1 MKDSTNTSSISKYL
15 SSILSI
21 VALILILIDFFTNV
35 PILSALGFFIIGF
48 INLYD
53 AINSYKLDRSIDYL
67 SWIFAFIGFIITIS
81 DVFSMF

>member
-67 SWIFAFIGFIITIS
+67 SWIFAFIGFIIAIS

>member
-1 MKDSTNTSSISKYL
+1 MKDSTNTSSVSKYL

-67 SWIFAFIGFIITIS
+67 YWIFAFIGFIIAIS

>member
-1 MKDSTNTSSISKYL
+1 MKDSTNTSSVSKYL
-15 SSILSI
+15 SSILSV
-21 VALILILIDFFTNV
+21 VALIVILIDFFTNV

-67 SWIFAFIGFIITIS
+67 SWIFAFIGFIIAIS

>member
-35 PILSALGFFIIGF
+35 PILNALGFFIIGF

-67 SWIFAFIGFIITIS
+67 SWIFAFIGFIIAIS

>member
-1 MKDSTNTSSISKYL
+1 MKDSTNTSSVSKYL

-67 SWIFAFIGFIITIS
+67 SWIFAFIGFIIAIS
-81 DVFSMF
+81 DVFSVF

>member
-1 MKDSTNTSSISKYL
+1 MKDSINTSSVSKYL

-67 SWIFAFIGFIITIS
+67 SWIFAFIGFIIAIS

>member
-1 MKDSTNTSSISKYL
+1 MKDSTNTSSVSKYL

-67 SWIFAFIGFIITIS
+67 SWIFAFIGFIIAIS

>member
-1 MKDSTNTSSISKYL
+1 MKDSTNTSSVSKYL
-15 SSILSI
+15 SSILSV

-67 SWIFAFIGFIITIS
+67 SWIFAFIGFIIAIS